1 MERDDNIDIIRGI
14 LIVLVVLG
22 HYGEGLLHDVIFLFH
37 MPVFLILSGYL
48 FKRDKLLDSE
58 YIPVSYTHLAA
69 EENTFTW

>member
-58 YIPVSYTHLAA
+58 YILKKVS
-69 EENTFTW
+69 F